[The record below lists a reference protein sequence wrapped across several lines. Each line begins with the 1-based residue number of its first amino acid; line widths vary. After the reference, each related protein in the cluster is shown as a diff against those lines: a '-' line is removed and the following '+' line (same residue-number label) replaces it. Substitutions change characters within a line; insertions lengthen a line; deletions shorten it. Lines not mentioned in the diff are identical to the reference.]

1 MYLKIILILYL
12 INNVQL
18 CVKEEKCSYIEV
30 PIVLVTSTG
39 KLNNLIDTINTI
51 EYYNAANKIITVNI
65 KIIYVIY
72 TDKSYNNINIFK

>member
-1 MYLKIILILYL
+1 M
-12 INNVQL
+12 

-72 TDKSYNNINIFK
+72 TDKSYNNINIL